1 MRWARVLLGLIQ
13 FERYEMQVR
22 AKMRCDSLEASIDS
36 SQEPNG
42 GTVRLNPV
50 VNGSEENKRFF
61 KYTPGGT
68 LVLSTIN
75 QAAFSQ
81 FTLGSEYYV
90 DVTPVPVP
98 ESGS

>member
-1 MRWARVLLGLIQ
+1 MT
-13 FERYEMQVR
+13 VR
-22 AKMRCDSLEASIDS
+22 AKMRCDSLESAIEGNG
-36 SQEPNG
+36 EPNG

-50 VNGSEENKRFF
+50 VSGSPENKEFF

-75 QAAFSQ
+75 KAAFDQ
-81 FTLGSEYYV
+81 FNLGAEYYV
-90 DVTPVPVP
+90 DVTPAPVP